1 MGTRLKI
8 ATAVNL
14 FGILVGI
21 GFVAVI
27 WTALMAINQLKVGGP
42 VYTRIVLGKD
52 LIADILPP
60 PEYII
65 EPYLEATLAL
75 NDPKSLAAHKER
87 LAQLR
92 KDYDARHDYWAAD
105 RTYDPAIVAKLTG
118 PAHLEA
124 THFWDELDKS
134 FLPALER
141 GDMAATTASY
151 AKVTE
156 AYAKH
161 RAVIDDIVA
170 AANRSNAE
178 SEASAAQTE
187 ALFMSVVWT
196 VSGVVLLVVLGGVLF
211 MALGVVRP
219 IASMTGVMKSLS
231 EGALDVDIP
240 SANRRDEVGQMA
252 KAVDVFRSNAVE
264 AKVAR
269 EREAARQLERQQRF
283 ERMDALTRSFDDS
296 VKGAL
301 QQLSGAAG
309 RMEKSAH
316 RLTEVADKSNQ
327 QVTTMTAA
335 TEEASANVQTVASS
349 AEELSASFTEM
360 TRRAEESAEI
370 ARAASSAGANA
381 SNMVGGLVQSAEKI
395 GEVVRLINDIAAQT
409 NLLALNATIEAARAG
424 DAGKGFAVVAGEVK
438 NLASQTAKATE
449 EIQNQIGAVQSAT
462 QSAAGAIQAITQT
475 IGRVNDIAA
484 GISEAVQQQT
494 EATHEIARSIQEAAI
509 GTHEVSSNMSGVK
522 QTANDTKDSAGEVRS
537 TADGLKRESEQL
549 RALVGGFLADVRAI

>member
-1 MGTRLKI
+1 MSMRLTIGK
-8 ATAVNL
+8 AVNL
-14 FGILVGI
+14 FGVLVGI
-21 GFVAVI
+21 GFAAVI
-27 WTALMAINQLKVGGP
+27 WTALMAINELKVGGP

-75 NDPKSLAAHKER
+75 NDPKSLSARTER

-92 KDYDARHDYWAAD
+92 KDYDARHDYWSND
-105 RTYDPAIVAKLTG
+105 RIYDAAIVQKLIG
-118 PAHLEA
+118 PAHAEA
-124 THFWDELDKS
+124 AKFWDEVEGTL
-134 FLPALER
+134 LPAIGR
-141 GDMAATTASY
+141 GDMNAAAASY

-156 AYAKH
+156 AYGKH
-161 RAVIDDIVA
+161 RVVIDEIVA
-170 AANRSNAE
+170 DSNRFNAE
-178 SEASAAQTE
+178 SEAVAAQEET
-187 ALFMSVVWT
+187 LFMTVVWS
-196 VSGVVLLVVLGGVLF
+196 VSGIVLMVVLGGVLF

-219 IASMTGVMKSLS
+219 IARMTAVMKSLS
-231 EGALDVDIP
+231 EGVLDVVIP
-240 SANRRDEVGQMA
+240 SAQRRDEVGQMA
-252 KAVDVFRSNAVE
+252 KAVDVFRTNAIE
-264 AKVAR
+264 ARSAR
-269 EREAARQLERQQRF
+269 EREAVQQQERQQRF
-283 ERMDALTRSFDDS
+283 ERMDALTRAFDDS

-301 QQLSGAAG
+301 QRLSGAAG
-309 RMEKSAH
+309 QMEKSAH
-316 RLTEVADKSNQ
+316 RLTDVADKSNH
-327 QVTTMTAA
+327 QVTTMTTA

-349 AEELSASFTEM
+349 AEELSASFNEM
-360 TRRAEESAEI
+360 TRRAEESADI
-370 ARAASSAGANA
+370 ARAAAGQGANA
-381 SNMVGGLVQSAEKI
+381 SDMVKGLVQSADRI

-462 QSAAGAIQAITQT
+462 QSAAGAIQAITET

-484 GISEAVQQQT
+484 SISEAVQQQT

-509 GTHEVSSNMSGVK
+509 GTHEVSSNMAGVK

-549 RALVGGFLADVRAI
+549 RSLVGTFLAEVRAV

>member
-1 MGTRLKI
+1 MNMRLKI

-14 FGILVGI
+14 FGVLVGI

-27 WTALMAINQLKVGGP
+27 WTALMAITELKVGGP

-75 NDPKSLAAHKER
+75 NDPKSLGAHKER

-92 KDYDARHDYWAAD
+92 KDYDARHDYWTAD
-105 RTYDPAIVAKLTG
+105 RIYDPAIVAKLTG

-124 THFWDELDKS
+124 AHFWDELDKS

-141 GDMAATTASY
+141 GDMTAAAESY

-161 RAVIDDIVA
+161 RAVIDEIVN
-170 AANRSNAE
+170 AANGSNAE
-178 SEASAAQTE
+178 SEAAASRHET
-187 ALFMSVVWT
+187 LFMTVVWA

-219 IASMTGVMKSLS
+219 IARMTAVMKSLS
-231 EGALDVDIP
+231 EGKLDVSIP
-240 SANRRDEVGQMA
+240 SADRRDEVGQMA

-264 AKVAR
+264 AKEAR

-283 ERMDALTRSFDDS
+283 ERMDSLTRSFDDS

-301 QQLSGAAG
+301 QHLSSAAG
-309 RMEKSAH
+309 QMENSSH
-316 RLTEVADKSNQ
+316 RLSDVADKSNQ

-370 ARAASSAGANA
+370 ARAAAQEGANA
-381 SNMVGGLVQSAEKI
+381 SNMVAGLVQSADKI

-449 EIQNQIGAVQSAT
+449 EIQTQIGAVQSST
-462 QSAAGAIQAITQT
+462 QSAAGAIHAITET
-475 IGRVNDIAA
+475 IGRVNSIAA
-484 GISEAVQQQT
+484 EISEAVQQQT
-494 EATHEIARSIQEAAI
+494 AATHEIARSIQEAAI

-522 QTANDTKDSAGEVRS
+522 QTASDTKQSASEVRT
-537 TADGLKRESEQL
+537 TADSLKRESEQL
-549 RALVGGFLADVRAI
+549 RTLVGGFLADVRAV